1 MIIRNPISCSKLG
14 FNPADNR
21 RQLIDHGPQADH
33 DPQ

>member
-21 RQLIDHGPQADH
+21 RQLTDHGPQ
-33 DPQ
+33 